1 MAIFL
6 HRLAKSVGYL
16 FIVKYDITLSELICH
31 LVLLTVPALCHC
43 HEHKRS
49 RNSRSMDP
57 AANIC
62 TNFEQ
67 VGQVSYSINT

>member
-43 HEHKRS
+43 HEHKTIQEQQIDGS
-49 RNSRSMDP
+49 RGKHMY
-57 AANIC
+57 
-62 TNFEQ
+62 Q
-67 VGQVSYSINT
+67 L